1 MSLWKR
7 TMDYLGLGP
16 DDAYDDYDVH
26 DDSSRSVGRAV
37 TGGRSPNRSSGTTG
51 RQTTDD
57 HVRPVPGRPTLPVAR
72 LRAAPSRSPRCRRFG
87 VNPRPSSRTG
97 IGGEGGASTGEPT
110 TVRPRR
116 FDQAQEVAD
125 RFKEGQPV
133 IMNLE
138 STEREVARRL
148 IDFASGL
155 CYGLDGS
162 MEKVAT
168 GVYLLKPA
176 PRRHIESATT
186 TTKADRGPMGSLSQL
201 APAGSAVGPFP
212 VAVLAR
218 GYDPDEVA
226 GVPQRR

>member
-16 DDAYDDYDVH
+16 DDAYDEYDDLDEPEPAPRPRRAPDVDTRSARGWQGDTEGEGVVRTVPARPTFPSRDFDPSPARRAQGG
-26 DDSSRSVGRAV
+26 DDSGVQPRPS
-37 TGGRSPNRSSGTTG
+37 RSSGG
-51 RQTTDD
+51 LRS
-57 HVRPVPGRPTLPVAR
+57 VSPSPVA
-72 LRAAPSRSPRCRRFG
+72 A
-87 VNPRPSSRTG
+87 
-97 IGGEGGASTGEPT
+97 EPH

-125 RFKEGQPV
+125 KFKEGQPV

-138 STEREVARRL
+138 ATEREIARRL

-155 CYGLDGS
+155 CYALDGS

-176 PRRHIESATT
+176 SIRPNR
-186 TTKADRGPMGSLSQL
+186 
-201 APAGSAVGPFP
+201 
-212 VAVLAR
+212 
-218 GYDPDEVA
+218 YDDYDD
-226 GVPQRR
+226 